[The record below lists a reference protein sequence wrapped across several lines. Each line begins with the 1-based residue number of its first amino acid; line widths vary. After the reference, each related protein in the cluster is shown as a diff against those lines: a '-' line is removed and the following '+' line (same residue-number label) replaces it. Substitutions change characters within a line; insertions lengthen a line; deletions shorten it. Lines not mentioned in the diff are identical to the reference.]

1 MTFYSLLF
9 LNNKHYP
16 TEKTVEDY
24 PFVTDLNL
32 NQIIDT
38 ITAGKDEYNLK
49 PFYYTPLN
57 NLETILYRQEIA
69 QDLENETLRANIK
82 SFAQK
87 MVVMR
92 RYLNMLDKL
101 HYKYNR
107 EGWFLEA
114 VDIYCQAVIY
124 LERALSS
131 ANLKSQGLVNIREYL
146 QNYVALPHFIQ
157 LVTETKKLKN
167 DLATAKYCVIIKES
181 TVKVRKYE
189 LEPDYSI
196 EIENVFNKFKQG
208 EVKDYTVKMSVTT
221 GMNHIEAQILNFVAK
236 LYPDIFLNLDNFCI
250 KNRNFQDDIIC
261 TFDRE
266 VQFYVAYLDHVD
278 NFKRTNLKFCYPQIS
293 TRSKEIYN
301 YEGFDLALANKYLS
315 ENSTIICNDF
325 YLKGKERI
333 FIVSGPNQGGK
344 TTFART
350 FGQLHYLSSL
360 GLPVPG
366 KKAKLFLFDKLFTH
380 FEQEENIKNLRGKLQ
395 DDMIRIYNILNQATP
410 DSIIIMNEIFTSTT
424 LKDAVYL
431 SKKILEK
438 INQLDLLCVCV
449 TFIDELASLSE
460 KTVSMV
466 STVVPENPA
475 LRTYKIIRKPADGLA
490 YAISIAEKYQ
500 LTYELIKDRIK

>member
-114 VDIYCQAVIY
+114 VDIYCQAVTY
-124 LERALSS
+124 LEQVFSS

-157 LVTETKKLKN
+157 LATETKKLKN

-208 EVKDYTVKMSVTT
+208 EVKDYTVKMSPTT

-236 LYPDIFLNLDNFCI
+236 LYPDIFLNLDNYCV
-250 KNRNFQDDIIC
+250 KNRNFPDDIIC
-261 TFDRE
+261 AFDRE